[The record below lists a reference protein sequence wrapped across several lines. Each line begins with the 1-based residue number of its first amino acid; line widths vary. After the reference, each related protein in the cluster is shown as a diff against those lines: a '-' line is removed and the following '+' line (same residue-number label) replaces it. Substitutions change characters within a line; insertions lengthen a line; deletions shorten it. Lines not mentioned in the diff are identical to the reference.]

1 MHSHHTR
8 PAQTCRSSV
17 DGIEVSG
24 CTSRTLSCQYNT
36 NRHITCDNKEHEDD
50 HTMVVR
56 NIHPSEASIAFVIV
70 DPLVRDK
77 VAPLIGR
84 KFNAC
89 SFVRYIPGLRRTEP
103 PETENAGDRAKSSL
117 RSFPPKSTIRLSDD
131 TLESVLVPLD
141 GLLLVDLVGSA
152 DLALAP
158 PALGNTLTRA
168 GHADVEVHTVDTAP
182 VSQCFPLSLRIQIPH
197 TQCWGRT

>member
-1 MHSHHTR
+1 
-8 PAQTCRSSV
+8 
-17 DGIEVSG
+17 
-24 CTSRTLSCQYNT
+24 
-36 NRHITCDNKEHEDD
+36 
-50 HTMVVR
+50 MVMR

-70 DPLVRDK
+70 NPLVRDK

-158 PALGNTLTRA
+158 PALGNTLTGA
-168 GHADVEVHTVDTAP
+168 GHADVEVHAVDTA
-182 VSQCFPLSLRIQIPH
+182 
-197 TQCWGRT
+197 GR

>member
-1 MHSHHTR
+1 
-8 PAQTCRSSV
+8 
-17 DGIEVSG
+17 
-24 CTSRTLSCQYNT
+24 
-36 NRHITCDNKEHEDD
+36 
-50 HTMVVR
+50 MVMR

-70 DPLVRDK
+70 NPLVRDK

-141 GLLLVDLVGSA
+141 GLLLVLPRFS
-152 DLALAP
+152 
-158 PALGNTLTRA
+158 
-168 GHADVEVHTVDTAP
+168 
-182 VSQCFPLSLRIQIPH
+182 
-197 TQCWGRT
+197 